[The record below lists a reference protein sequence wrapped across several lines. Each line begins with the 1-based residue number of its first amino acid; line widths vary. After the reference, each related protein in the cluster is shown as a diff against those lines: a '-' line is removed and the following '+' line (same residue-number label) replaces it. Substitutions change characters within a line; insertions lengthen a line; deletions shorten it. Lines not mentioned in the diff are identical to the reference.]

1 MPMSSS
7 RLFNAFD
14 VLNFRFRKPVPFRW
28 ADLDSMGHTNN
39 AIYLTYFEQIRIL
52 YARDVM
58 KWEWEQVGMILARTE
73 IDYLLPLTHPQN
85 VEVLARVTRWGSKS
99 FDMEYAVADLSTMTA
114 KIYAIARSTLVGFDY
129 RTQKSAIIPMAYCE
143 AAQQF
148 EPRPIEGLG

>member
-1 MPMSSS
+1 MPMPNS
-7 RLFNAFD
+7 RHLDSFD
-14 VLNFRFRKPVPFRW
+14 VLDFRFRKPVPFRW

-58 KWEWEQVGMILARTE
+58 K
-73 IDYLLPLTHPQN
+73 
-85 VEVLARVTRWGSKS
+85 
-99 FDMEYAVADLSTMTA
+99 EYAVADLSTMTA